1 MNAHDSKRVTAR
13 HNKIARRVIAKRFLQ
28 LIVSEHFHF
37 AKMQRDLLNTINS
50 MSARIKAL
58 ERYEHALREI
68 HKVIVVLRP
77 SFNLQVLDPDAMPAL
92 IVQFFSDLP
101 SHNTT
106 HNINYKYDYNVGG
119 ALPFQPPPPQ
129 PFNPYGQYWPQTPPQ
144 PPQQPPQP
152 PQQPPPPQ
160 QQSPPPQQQSPIP
173 PQQQSLQPVPQQ
185 AIVQQIELS
194 MDEMRELQILQQ
206 NMQQQTITWGHY
218 AAFITTMTQIMQTR
232 VVNSTFL
239 IKSIEA
245 LKNVDKLVNYDFN
258 EFLRCVARET
268 SVTLNV
274 TPDLCP
280 TVAVFIN
287 FFKNTHMTIY
297 NMAFTYV
304 NVQTLTTSVESL
316 HMIVVKLFQFFYK
329 IHRVIMKTDYVY
341 TSSGDLIGTIDRLYT
356 NVQLLPLAK
365 QNESELAMLQKQVR
379 EERADNLKLQN
390 EKIMIEQNLQSSNDL
405 NHSLSLEL
413 NQLKLSTHQIKTL
426 QFNIDNLTR
435 ENNDLKYEINTLR
448 NQIEAPITTYY
459 EQYTQEK
466 QKRNELQTEIQT
478 MQIKISELQALVTGQ
493 DAQINTGKAKYDVEV
508 GVKESEYKAIV
519 SQMADEYKNNL
530 QIAQTQFNEKTV
542 YLQNKIADLQ
552 QTITQQNNEL
562 SAQNEK
568 LQNLNSIN
576 TELMQQ
582 IQRVTEQSK
591 EQLASIQTAAPMETD
606 KEKVDKEELDYLL
619 SVLNNVYQNA
629 KFFTPNLVE
638 KDLSQDLGNL
648 QFNLARQQEFAL
660 SRWFAILK
668 ETTAPNDLLN
678 FGSLTTSGMDALN
691 DLKSQIVN
699 IIPSDVLRNFDKSI
713 VKREDFDKIDNVT
726 LISAVSTLTAQHK
739 EFSKQN
745 KSLRATNTELQTK
758 FATLDDTCKSEIR
771 SLQTDLAKNKSD
783 VAAIQNLVNTTP
795 ELDTKSMQNVR
806 NELDAAK
813 SKLNNLKE
821 AKLND
826 LKQMANTSVQEEM
839 SKLNSKIREINS
851 LLSNYTT
858 VTENIFEWKT
868 MMLTMYESL
877 ARIVADESFSP
888 PSV

>member
-1 MNAHDSKRVTAR
+1 
-13 HNKIARRVIAKRFLQ
+13 
-28 LIVSEHFHF
+28 
-37 AKMQRDLLNTINS
+37 MQRDLLNTINS

-77 SFNLQVLDPDAMPAL
+77 SLNLQVLDPDAMPAL

-129 PFNPYGQYWPQTPPQ
+129 PFNPYGQYWPQPPQ
-144 PPQQPPQP
+144 PPQQPSQQPPPQPPEQPPPQPPQPP
-152 PQQPPPPQ
+152 PQQPPP
-160 QQSPPPQQQSPIP
+160 P
-173 PQQQSLQPVPQQ
+173 PQQQSLQPLPQQ

-258 EFLRCVARET
+258 EFLRCVAMET
-268 SVTLNV
+268 SMKFNI

-280 TVAVFIN
+280 IVAVFIN

-329 IHRVIMKTDYVY
+329 VHRVIMQTDYVY

-365 QNESELAMLQKQVR
+365 QNESELAMLQKRVR
-379 EERADNLKLQN
+379 EERADNLKLEN
-390 EKIMIEQNLQSSNDL
+390 EKIMIEQKLQVSNSL
-405 NHSLSLEL
+405 NQSLSLEL
-413 NQLKLSTHQIKTL
+413 DQLKLSTYQIKTL
-426 QFNIDNLTR
+426 QSNIDNLTR
-435 ENNDLKYEINTLR
+435 ENNNLKDQINSLR
-448 NQIEAPITTYY
+448 NQIEAPTTTYY
-459 EQYTQEK
+459 DQYTQEK
-466 QKRNELQTEIQT
+466 QKQRELQTEIQT
-478 MQIKISELQALVTGQ
+478 MQSKISELQALLIEKE
-493 DAQINTGKAKYDVEV
+493 AQIDTSKVQYNVEV
-508 GVKESEYKAIV
+508 GLKESDYKSKV
-519 SQMADEYKNNL
+519 SQIADTYKNNL
-530 QIAQTQFNEKTV
+530 QIAQTQFTKQTDD
-542 YLQNKIADLQ
+542 LQNQIVDLK

-562 SAQNEK
+562 SIQNEK
-568 LQNLNSIN
+568 LQNLNVTN
-576 TELMQQ
+576 NELMQE
-582 IQRVTEQSK
+582 IQKITEQTK
-591 EQLASIQTAAPMETD
+591 HQLASIQTATPMETD

-619 SVLNNVYQNA
+619 FVLNNVYQNA

-660 SRWFAILK
+660 NQWFATLK

-678 FGSLTTSGMDALN
+678 LGSITTSGMDALN

-699 IIPSDVLRNFDKSI
+699 IIPREVLRNFDKSI
-713 VKREDFDKIDNVT
+713 VKREEFDKIDNVT
-726 LISAVSTLTAQHK
+726 LISAISTLTAQHK
-739 EFSKQN
+739 EFHEQN

-758 FATLDDTCKSEIR
+758 FATLTDTCKSEINT
-771 SLQTDLAKNKSD
+771 LQTDLAKNKSD

-826 LKQMANTSVQEEM
+826 LKQMASTSVQEEM
-839 SKLNSKIREINS
+839 SKLNSKIGEINS

-877 ARIVADESFSP
+877 ARIVAEESVSP
-888 PSV
+888 PLV